1 MTNQVTMETVRV
13 GAVGERAL
21 LADLYRPSMSNGCGV
36 LLVFGGAF
44 AFGDRKQ
51 LGGYAIALGRAGYT
65 SLACEYRLAGE
76 SFWPAQLDDVLTA
89 FDYFRGEAKALGLSP
104 SKFAVSGNSA
114 GGCLALLVAGQR
126 PTEVAAAVAFYPPVD
141 FLSADTKSKV
151 EIRDMRYLVG
161 EDVTEEK
168 LAAMSPINFVNSSF
182 PPTLLLHGNR
192 DARVHWKESARMHE
206 TLINAGVGAEL
217 HIFDGLGH
225 SYDQQLEY
233 GKLSATIVTQFLD
246 HHLLTNSGVAAKS

>member
-1 MTNQVTMETVRV
+1 MTDRVTIETVRV
-13 GAVGERAL
+13 GVVGEREL
-21 LADLYRPSMSNGCGV
+21 LADLYRPSVSNGCGV

-51 LGGYAIALGRAGYT
+51 LGGYGIALGRAGYT
-65 SLACEYRLAGE
+65 SFACEYRLAGE
-76 SFWPAQLDDVLTA
+76 SLWPAQLDDVLTA
-89 FDYFRGEAKALGLSP
+89 FDYFRAEAKTFGLSP
-104 SKFAVSGNSA
+104 SKLAVSGNSA

-126 PTEVAAAVAFYPPVD
+126 PTAVAAAVAFYPPVD
-141 FLSADTKSKV
+141 FLSDDTKSKV

-192 DARVHWKESARMHE
+192 DQRVHWKESARMYE
-206 TLINAGVGAEL
+206 TLIDAGAGAEL
-217 HIFDGLGH
+217 HIFDGLEH
-225 SYDQQLEY
+225 AFDQQPEY
-233 GKLSATIVTQFLD
+233 GQLSAAIVTQFLD
-246 HHLLTNSGVAAKS
+246 QHLLTNSGVAAKS